1 MSEILHHF
9 KKCLHMSFFQL
20 NFPQKISKEEE
31 ELLLGEGLPDA
42 EPAPHHEGDAALV
55 SPVEMSRS

>member
-1 MSEILHHF
+1 
-9 KKCLHMSFFQL
+9 MSFFQL

-42 EPAPHHEGDAALV
+42 EPAPHHERDAALV
-55 SPVEMSRS
+55 SPVDMSRS